1 MDQTTLPAMV
11 MQAQINVLETE
22 NLKKYQN
29 HMDNMMQD
37 RPKLYGLIM
46 EHISAESKDAIKTE
60 ADYDIWQANKDP
72 EKLWQALEKMHKVD
86 SVSAVSEMV
95 ELVARQHYYAIKQ
108 GSYETLIQFSER
120 FRATYKACEDNGQG
134 SIPEKTRA
142 MVFFHALDTIRYV
155 ELKKQL
161 MNNWAV
167 GARKTSKHGQ

>member
-1 MDQTTLPAMV
+1 VHQTALPAMV

-72 EKLWQALEKMHKVD
+72 EKLW
-86 SVSAVSEMV
+86 
-95 ELVARQHYYAIKQ
+95 
-108 GSYETLIQFSER
+108 
-120 FRATYKACEDNGQG
+120 
-134 SIPEKTRA
+134 
-142 MVFFHALDTIRYV
+142 
-155 ELKKQL
+155 
-161 MNNWAV
+161 
-167 GARKTSKHGQ
+167 